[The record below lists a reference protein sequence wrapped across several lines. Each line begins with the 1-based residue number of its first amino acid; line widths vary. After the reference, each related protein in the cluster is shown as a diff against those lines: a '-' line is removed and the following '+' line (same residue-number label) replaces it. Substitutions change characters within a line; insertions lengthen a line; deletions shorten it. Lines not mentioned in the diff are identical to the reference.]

1 MVERTKKFRRN
12 EDLEDLLKEL
22 NELLE
27 PVENNIIRQYET
39 PKYPLV
45 LLVGC
50 ARSGSTLM
58 MQWLANT
65 GEFAYPTNFLS
76 RFYAAP
82 YIGAKIQ
89 QMLTNPKYKFRDEF
103 SDFGSP
109 IAFSSELGKTS
120 GVLAPN
126 EYHYFWRRF
135 FKYGEIQ
142 YLDEIDLEEVDT
154 REFCAELAAMEAALE
169 KPLAMKG
176 LIINW
181 NIPFVHRLLPHAI
194 FIHIKRNPIYNAQSL
209 IEARE
214 NFLRDRDQW
223 YSFKPPE
230 YHLLERLDPY
240 QQVAGQVYF
249 TNRAIE
255 QGLTS
260 VNNRNWMTI
269 EYEDFCQFP
278 EKTYQAVKDKLTV
291 HGYDILSKYEGPKH
305 FTSTNCIRLEK
316 EHFDMIESAY
326 RKFSKV

>member
-27 PVENNIIRQYET
+27 PLENNIIRQYDT
-39 PKYPLV
+39 PKFQLV

-89 QMLTNPKYKFRDEF
+89 QMLTNPKYRYRDEF
-103 SDFGSP
+103 SDFGRP
-109 IAFSSELGKTS
+109 ITFSSELGKTS

-135 FKYGEIQ
+135 FNYGEIQ
-142 YLDEIDLEEVDT
+142 YLDEIDLEKVDT
-154 REFCAELAAMEAALE
+154 HNFCAELAAMEAALE

-181 NIPFVHRLLPHAI
+181 NIPFVYRVLPHTL
-194 FIHIKRNPIYNAQSL
+194 FIYIKRNPIYNAQSL

-214 NFLRDRDQW
+214 NFLGDRKQW

-230 YHLLERLDPY
+230 YHFLENLDQY

-255 QGLTS
+255 QGLIW
-260 VNNRNWMTI
+260 VNKRNWMTI
-269 EYEDFCQFP
+269 TYEEFCQFP
-278 EKTYQAVKDKLTV
+278 EKTYQNIRDKLAF
-291 HGYDILSKYEGPKH
+291 HGYALSPKYEGPKH
-305 FTSTNCIRLEK
+305 FTSTNCIRLEN
-316 EHFDMIESAY
+316 EHFNMIERAY
-326 RKFSKV
+326 EKFSKA